1 MFVAHSA
8 PSLPR
13 LFYCKWSGLIGR
25 REGGWGGGGGGGGGV
40 EGGNIYFRRNHYNIK
55 WSGWTVHNEINGLW
69 APFVSCKSSS
79 RPLIKGIESEHSM
92 TDLTL

>member
-25 REGGWGGGGGGGGGV
+25 REGGWGV
-40 EGGNIYFRRNHYNIK
+40 WKEVTSISEGII
-55 WSGWTVHNEINGLW
+55 T
-69 APFVSCKSSS
+69 
-79 RPLIKGIESEHSM
+79 
-92 TDLTL
+92 TLNDRAGQFTMK